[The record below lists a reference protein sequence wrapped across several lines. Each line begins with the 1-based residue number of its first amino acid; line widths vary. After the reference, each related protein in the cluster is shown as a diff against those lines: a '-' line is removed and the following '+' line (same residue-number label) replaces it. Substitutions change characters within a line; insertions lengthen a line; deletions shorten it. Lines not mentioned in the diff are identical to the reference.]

1 MLIMLIFWGK
11 TVDFTNFK
19 SCLAFIL
26 WQIGNQNMLIKLMD
40 TILDEVGIFQKS
52 NKTVKTQN

>member
-1 MLIMLIFWGK
+1 MLIFWGK

-40 TILDEVGIFQKS
+40 TILDEVCIFQKS